1 MVFMTAMLALRTAVA
16 QCPALQAAL
25 QVLPNYLS
33 ELNYCL
39 TALSLRRLVVTSSY
53 RVILF
58 RQTIISFAVICLLQ
72 IQIYFDGFYKK
83 NRGQ

>member
-1 MVFMTAMLALRTAVA
+1 MPILFVSRNLRVCRYMPAAMLALRTLVA

-25 QVLPNYLS
+25 QVLPNYQS
-33 ELNYCL
+33 ELNCYL

-58 RQTIISFAVICLLQ
+58 RQTINS
-72 IQIYFDGFYKK
+72 
-83 NRGQ
+83 